1 MGNEL
6 KEGLSIKIVP
16 MMPEDLPQVLAIEVA
31 SFSLPWTREMFEGE
45 LGMGISRNLVAK
57 APSPISVA
65 TCQEPEIVAGYICTW
80 LIKGELHINNIAV
93 VPAFRR
99 KGIGRQLL
107 QAALDMARKEG
118 LHRAVLEVRASNLSA
133 QRLYEGFGFRV
144 VGIRKGYYSMPREDA
159 LIMRLDFS

>member
-1 MGNEL
+1 
-6 KEGLSIKIVP
+6 
-16 MMPEDLPQVLAIEVA
+16 MPEDLPQVLAIEAA

-45 LGMGISRNLVAK
+45 LGMGISRNLVARV
-57 APSPISVA
+57 PYPMGVA

-93 VPAFRR
+93 APAFHR

-118 LHRAVLEVRASNLSA
+118 LRRALLEVRASNLSA
-133 QRLYEGFGFRV
+133 QGLYEGFGFKV
-144 VGIRKGYYSMPREDA
+144 TGIRKGYYSVPREDA